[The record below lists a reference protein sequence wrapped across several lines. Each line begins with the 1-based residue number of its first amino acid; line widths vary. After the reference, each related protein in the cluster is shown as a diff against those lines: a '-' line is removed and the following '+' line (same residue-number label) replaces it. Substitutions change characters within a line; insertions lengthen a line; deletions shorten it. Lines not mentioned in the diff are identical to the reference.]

1 MENNFRPSG
10 YQITPR
16 SAASPGQNPPQGI
29 QYTGGA
35 RVCPHGNTIP
45 SGGSGG
51 IPPDGMIAIIAV
63 YDQPVQPRAKYVIP
77 GIVYINSST
86 LIIIYEAPYKARFL

>member
-77 GIVYINSST
+77 VIVYIHSSI
-86 LIIIYEAPYKARFL
+86 LII